1 LEGAVTRRFPST
13 KFPKPPDFAAQARRF
28 AEIAADCS
36 RGILPGDYG
45 EAGISAFAAEIEEIF
60 WKMRLAEADRRSE
73 QPPAVAERKPRG
85 PSISTMIEQAKR
97 AGATI
102 TMPDGTKLDFSK
114 PESAAS
120 ENPWPLDD
128 FKVKQ

>member
-1 LEGAVTRRFPST
+1 MTRRSPST

-28 AEIAADCS
+28 AEIAAEIS
-36 RGILPGDYG
+36 AGILPGDYSEG
-45 EAGISAFAAEIEEIF
+45 GISAFAAKVEEIF
-60 WKMRLAEADRRSE
+60 CKTWLAESDRRSE
-73 QPPAVAERKPRG
+73 QPPAVVERKPRG
-85 PSISTMIEQAKR
+85 PSISAMIEQAKK
-97 AGATI
+97 AGASI

-128 FKVKQ
+128 FNVTKQ